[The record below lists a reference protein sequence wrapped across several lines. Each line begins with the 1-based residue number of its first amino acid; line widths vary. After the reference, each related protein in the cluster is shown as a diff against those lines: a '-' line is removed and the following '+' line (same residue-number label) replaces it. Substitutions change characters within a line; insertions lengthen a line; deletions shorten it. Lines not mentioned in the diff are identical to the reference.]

1 MRLTDEGARAYAAR
15 YDRWARAIE
24 RCPGGTRLLRGANH
38 GLTLAFYGAYGVLLG
53 WMALG
58 TPLRAVPLA
67 AVPGVAVGCLV
78 ANLLSPYG
86 LIDVVCGTA
95 ATLLAA
101 LWTSR
106 IRHRALA
113 PLPPVLCNG
122 AIIGAMLAWYEVGFG
137 PGFWGIFAMNALT
150 VGLGELV
157 ACYGLGLPI
166 LIALPK
172 IPYFQGRMSPERL
185 S

>member
-1 MRLTDEGARAYAAR
+1 M
-15 YDRWARAIE
+15 
-24 RCPGGTRLLRGANH
+24 
-38 GLTLAFYGAYGVLLG
+38 
-53 WMALG
+53 
-58 TPLRAVPLA
+58 
-67 AVPGVAVGCLV
+67 
-78 ANLLSPYG
+78 
-86 LIDVVCGTA
+86 
-95 ATLLAA
+95 
-101 LWTSR
+101 
-106 IRHRALA
+106 
-113 PLPPVLCNG
+113 PPVLCNG

>member
-1 MRLTDEGARAYAAR
+1 MRIFDTKQLTLAAVIAAAYAA
-15 YDRWARAIE
+15 
-24 RCPGGTRLLRGANH
+24 
-38 GLTLAFYGAYGVLLG
+38 LTLCLPAYGAIQVRLSEAFTVLPFLF
-53 WMALG
+53 
-58 TPLRAVPLA
+58 PA

-78 ANLLSPYG
+78 DNLLSPYG